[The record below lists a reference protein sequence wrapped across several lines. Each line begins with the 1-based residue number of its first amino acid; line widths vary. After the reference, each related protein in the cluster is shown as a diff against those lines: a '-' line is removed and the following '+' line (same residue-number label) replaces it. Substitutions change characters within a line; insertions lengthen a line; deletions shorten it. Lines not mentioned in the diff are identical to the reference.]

1 LEVLA
6 KESADIGRSSY
17 SVQPMKRSDEQ
28 LVAAAINGDRQSMN
42 DLLGRHYDRIY
53 GICRRIAGNEADAL
67 DATQE
72 ALIAITR
79 RLDRFDGHSAF
90 STWSYRVATN
100 ACLDELRRR
109 KRRPDPTDDAVLALR
124 LDSQPLTAVQ
134 GHPDITA
141 DRVTSI
147 DSIATAL
154 DQLDERFRVPVI
166 MRDVMDL
173 DYAQIAAELAVPV
186 GTVKSRIAR
195 GRTALAKIIGTDE
208 GPPDVQTGDHG

>member
-1 LEVLA
+1 
-6 KESADIGRSSY
+6 
-17 SVQPMKRSDEQ
+17 MKRSDEQ

-79 RLDRFDGHSAF
+79 RLDRFDGRSAF

-109 KRRPDPTDDAVLALR
+109 KRRPDPTDDAVLELR
-124 LDSQPLTAVQ
+124 LDSQPLTEVQ
-134 GHPDITA
+134 GHTDITA

-154 DQLDERFRVPVI
+154 DQLDETFRVPVI

-173 DYAQIAAELAVPV
+173 DYAQIADELSVPV